1 MCPLVTPYVLGIVTA
16 PLVVRVFKPIV
27 RGTVRASVGLT
38 MEAKRAAAEARQEYR
53 ELTAEASADLASQ
66 SRMAAEAA
74 TK

>member
-1 MCPLVTPYVLGIVTA
+1 MCPLLTPYVLGVATA

-53 ELTAEASADLASQ
+53 ELAAEASADLASQ
-66 SRMAAEAA
+66 SRMAAQAG
-74 TK
+74 T